1 MFLVPRRRKSGGRD
15 WRRCPCRQVK
25 ARLKTLKMAAIGHP
39 AGLWLRTRPDAELL
53 KNFRVTLE
61 AVEAREL
68 IEKAK
73 GFTDEECEA
82 DLEEAKKWMAGIENT
97 HLIRM

>member
-1 MFLVPRRRKSGGRD
+1 MGPVHLRGDGRQQ
-15 WRRCPCRQVK
+15 RGH
-25 ARLKTLKMAAIGHP
+25 AADIGSFGFGR
-39 AGLWLRTRPDAELL
+39 ALDAELL
-53 KNFRVTLE
+53 KNFGVTLE

-97 HLIRM
+97 PDKNVKDFARL